1 MQLIAFNS
9 LHNRN
14 PYKLHFQTILYAM
27 INALTSCIMYMIIF
41 DADHDT

>member
-1 MQLIAFNS
+1 MRLIAFNS
-9 LHNRN
+9 LHNQN
-14 PYKLHFQTILYAM
+14 AYKLHFRTILHAL